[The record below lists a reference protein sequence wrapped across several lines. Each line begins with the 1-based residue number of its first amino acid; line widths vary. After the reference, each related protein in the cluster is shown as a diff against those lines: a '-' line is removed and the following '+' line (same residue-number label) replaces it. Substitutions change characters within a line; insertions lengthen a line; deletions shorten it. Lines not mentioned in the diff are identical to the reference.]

1 MRQAGV
7 IACLIIRA
15 SWLVIELQRKL
26 DISRRLR
33 CADDASCGRGYRRI
47 RRRQVHSV
55 ESVQEVAA
63 ELQLEAFGDV
73 EVFLE
78 AEVPIV

>member
-33 CADDASCGRGYRRI
+33 CVDDASGGCGYCRI
-47 RRRQVHSV
+47 RRRQVDPV
-55 ESVQEVAA
+55 EGIQEIAA
-63 ELQLEAFGDV
+63 ELQLKAFGDV